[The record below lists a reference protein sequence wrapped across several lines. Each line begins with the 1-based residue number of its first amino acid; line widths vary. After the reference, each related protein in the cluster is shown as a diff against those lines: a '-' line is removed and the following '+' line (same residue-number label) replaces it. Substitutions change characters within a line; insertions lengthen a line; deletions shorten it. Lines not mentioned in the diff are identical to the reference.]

1 MDNNANAVLVVG
13 AIACAVAYV
22 FIGVR
27 NDLIPIAIFIV
38 FFWGLATWQMRLD
51 KETNKMVRDRNES
64 QVKLNHYKARLARA
78 KADALDHSR
87 CDDESPGTTS
97 LMKDNEYLRQ
107 EIENKKLKK
116 ELKAMGDG
124 DDKKQN

>member
-1 MDNNANAVLVVG
+1 MDNNANAVMVIG
-13 AIACAVAYV
+13 ALACGVAYV
-22 FIGVR
+22 YAGGWS
-27 NDLIPIAIFIV
+27 NDLIPVAIFIV
-38 FFWGLATWQMRLD
+38 FLWGLATWQLRLD
-51 KETNKMVRDRNES
+51 KVTNKMIREKNEAE
-64 QVKLNHYKARLARA
+64 VKLYHYKARLARA

-116 ELKAMGDG
+116 ELKTMEDK
-124 DDKKQN
+124 DDKK